1 MKIKCKRIVL
11 GPEYSLFFAAVT
23 IKCIGTA

>member
-1 MKIKCKRIVL
+1 VKRIVL

-23 IKCIGTA
+23 IICIGTA